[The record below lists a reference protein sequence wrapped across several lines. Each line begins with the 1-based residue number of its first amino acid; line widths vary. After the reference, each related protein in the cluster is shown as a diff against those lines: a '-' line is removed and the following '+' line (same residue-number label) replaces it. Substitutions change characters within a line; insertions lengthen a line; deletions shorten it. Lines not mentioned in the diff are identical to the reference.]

1 MALSISDG
9 FEKLLIPY
17 NQRYLSSG
25 WQNLAYGL
33 IDKVSALGDGG
44 LGFDSRF
51 DYRPGP
57 DSRLRYKNKYS
68 VPLCLRLAL

>member
-17 NQRYLSSG
+17 NQRYLSSAR
-25 WQNLAYGL
+25 QNLAYGL

-44 LGFDSRF
+44 LGFDF
-51 DYRPGP
+51 RPGP
-57 DSRLRYKNKYS
+57 DSRLGYKNKYS
-68 VPLCLRLAL
+68 VPLCLRLA